1 MTDVHASYRSPH
13 TAGPQARW
21 APWALLFALLLCW
34 VLWYPQ
40 SPDLAAQAYRI
51 DLFAKDGFAL
61 WDNGWYGGHYL
72 LSYSLIFPAIADF
85 LGLRVAGV
93 LAVTASSVL
102 FWLLL
107 GEKDTRRRGLS
118 VALFVVGAAGDLYI
132 GRVAFAL
139 GVTFGLASALAA
151 VRGSR
156 VLCVTCSVGCAAASP
171 VAAAF
176 LGLVACGE
184 LLAHRQAARAACLGV
199 PALAVVAV
207 ISTLFPEGGY
217 EPFAFS
223 SLLAALGACALI
235 LLLVPRGEKLARYTA
250 GLYLA
255 ALLLA
260 YVIQS
265 PMGSNAVRF
274 GVLFA
279 PATLVLLVRPDDV
292 QRRVLGVRHRLAHND
307 ARGSE
312 RPGATSG
319 TRTSA
324 FLLAASA
331 AVLVLWQVNG
341 PLAQSVTASA
351 SASSSYAF
359 YMPAIRYLDG
369 RSGGAPMR
377 IEVPFTDSHWDA
389 AILGTHFALAR
400 GWERQID
407 TRFDSL
413 FYEPGLTSA
422 TYERWL
428 DDNGVR
434 FVVLSDAPL
443 DFSSVQEG
451 ALVAGGLPFLHLVF
465 RSANWR
471 IYEVRDARPLA
482 SGPGELVSISGDGF
496 TLLARHAGQFLVR
509 IHYTPYWSVAAGMGT
524 TSEGADDWT
533 ELDATRAGTIRVDA
547 DFSLPF

>member
-1 MTDVHASYRSPH
+1 MADVHPSYRSAH
-13 TAGPQARW
+13 AASRQARW
-21 APWALLFALLLCW
+21 APWALLFVLLLSW

-85 LGLRVAGV
+85 LGLRIAGV
-93 LAVTASSVL
+93 LAVTVSSML

-156 VLCVTCSVGCAAASP
+156 VLCVICSVGCAAASP
-171 VAAAF
+171 VAAAL
-176 LGLVACGE
+176 LGLVACGD
-184 LLAHRQAARAACLGV
+184 LLAHRRAARAACLGV

-235 LLLVPRGEKLARYTA
+235 LLLVPRGEKLARCTA
-250 GLYLA
+250 GLYLV

-260 YVIQS
+260 YAIQS

-279 PATLVLLVRPDDV
+279 PATLVLLVTPSDV
-292 QRRVLGVRHRLAHND
+292 QRRLLS
-307 ARGSE
+307 ARRRFARPDEQGRE
-312 RPGATSG
+312 CPGAAIS

-324 FLLAASA
+324 LLFAGCA
-331 AVLVLWQVNG
+331 AVLVVWQVNG

-359 YMPAIRYLDG
+359 YTPAIRYLDE

-413 FYEPGLTSA
+413 FYEPGLTGSS
-422 TYERWL
+422 YERWL
-428 DDNGVR
+428 DENGVR

-451 ALVAGGLPFLHLVF
+451 ALVARGLSFLRLVF

-482 SGPGELVSISGDGF
+482 SGPGELTSLSGAGF
-496 TLLARHAGQFLVR
+496 TLLARHRGQFLVR
-509 IHYTPYWSVAAGMGT
+509 IHYTPYWRVAAGMGT

-533 ELDATRAGTIRVDA
+533 ELDAARAGTIRVNA
-547 DFSLPF
+547 EFSLPF

>member
-1 MTDVHASYRSPH
+1 MTDVHSSYRFTH
-13 TAGPQARW
+13 AAGRQAGW
-21 APWALLFALLLCW
+21 APWALLFVLLLSW

-72 LSYSLIFPAIADF
+72 LSYSLIFPAIGDF
-85 LGLRVAGV
+85 LGLRIAGV
-93 LAVTASSVL
+93 LAVTVSSLL

-151 VRGSR
+151 VRGWR
-156 VLCVTCSVGCAAASP
+156 VLCVICSVGCAAASP

-176 LGLVACGE
+176 LGLVACGD
-184 LLAHRQAARAACLGV
+184 LLAHRRAARAACLGV
-199 PALAVVAV
+199 PALAVVAL

-235 LLLVPRGEKLARYTA
+235 LLLVPHGEKLARYTA
-250 GLYLA
+250 GLYLV

-279 PATLVLLVRPDDV
+279 PATLVLLVRPGDV
-292 QRRVLGVRHRLAHND
+292 QRRLLSAKRRFARID
-307 ARGSE
+307 AAGRE
-312 RPGATSG
+312 RPAAMIS

-331 AVLVLWQVNG
+331 AVLVVWQVAG
-341 PLAQSVTASA
+341 PLVQSVTASA

-359 YMPAIRYLDG
+359 YTPAIRYLDT
-369 RSGGAPMR
+369 RSRGAPMR

-413 FYEPGLTSA
+413 FYEPGLTQRDVSA
-422 TYERWL
+422 MARSERSEL
-428 DDNGVR
+428 R
-434 FVVLSDAPL
+434 
-443 DFSSVQEG
+443 
-451 ALVAGGLPFLHLVF
+451 
-465 RSANWR
+465 
-471 IYEVRDARPLA
+471 RPL
-482 SGPGELVSISGDGF
+482 
-496 TLLARHAGQFLVR
+496 RR
-509 IHYTPYWSVAAGMGT
+509 AAGLLERSG
-524 TSEGADDWT
+524 G
-533 ELDATRAGTIRVDA
+533 RARRRRPAVPASRVPLEQLA
-547 DFSLPF
+547 HL